1 MPPST
6 ASKSQQTDVV
16 IVGAGPA
23 GLFQVF
29 ELGLLGITAQL
40 VDVLPKP
47 GGQCIALYADKP
59 IYDIPGLPFCTGRE
73 LIERL
78 MQQVKPF
85 APTFHGGHQIQT
97 LSQNTDGLWQLG
109 TDQGF
114 ELKARCVI
122 IAAGVGAFVQR
133 RLQVP
138 ALDALRG
145 MQVFS
150 VVPTSIQNQHI
161 VVVGSHNEA
170 IQTCLD
176 LTQSSDPPLSVTLLH
191 RREVLD
197 ADLDLQQLFKL
208 ACDAKKIQFKLGQ
221 VTDVIVDRQ
230 RMTHLQMATP
240 EGLFES
246 ITVDLLIEKLGMS
259 PKLGPISQWGLA
271 MDRKQ
276 LQVDTQTFAT
286 QSPGIF
292 AIGDVIGYPGKKKLI
307 LSAFHEAALAAYGIA
322 QYLNPNQ
329 SIPFEYTTASA
340 RIHQRLGV

>member
-6 ASKSQQTDVV
+6 ASTSPQTDVA
-16 IVGAGPA
+16 ILGAGPA

-40 VDVLPKP
+40 VDVLPDP
-47 GGQCIALYADKP
+47 GGQCMALYADKP

-78 MQQVKPF
+78 MQQIKPF
-85 APTFHGGHQIQT
+85 APQFHGGHQIRKLLQDT
-97 LSQNTDGLWQLG
+97 NGLWQLS

-114 ELKARCVI
+114 QLKARCVV

-138 ALDALRG
+138 ALDAWRDK
-145 MQVFS
+145 QVFS
-150 VVPTSIQNQHI
+150 EIPSSIQSQHI

-170 IQTCLD
+170 IQACLD
-176 LTQSSDPPLSVTLLH
+176 LTQRSHPPQSITLLH
-191 RREVLD
+191 RREILD
-197 ADLDLQQLFKL
+197 ADSDLQQLFKS
-208 ACDAKKIQFKLGQ
+208 ACDAQKIQFKLGQ
-221 VTDVIVDRQ
+221 VTDVRVNPQ
-230 RMTHLQMATP
+230 RMTHLQIATP
-240 EGLFES
+240 EGQVES
-246 ITVDLLIEKLGMS
+246 LAVDLLIEKLGMS
-259 PKLGPISQWGLA
+259 PKLGPIAQWGLA

-286 QSPGIF
+286 QSSGIF

-322 QYLNPNQ
+322 QYLHPDET
-329 SIPFEYTTASA
+329 IPFEYTTASA